1 MVSGR
6 PYLKFLAL
14 SFVLAFMLAACVR
27 PLSQSD
33 EAVEAEATVT
43 AEAEA
48 AAAAGE
54 GASEEGASEE
64 GAAEEASTDGAQDSG
79 AEDSDAADSDAVD
92 SDAVDSDAADSD
104 AADSDAADS
113 DAADSDAADSDA
125 EDSGAEDSG
134 AEDSGAAEA
143 ESGDENVGGG
153 TPDTAEEV
161 EGEGAAAAEETTA
174 EQPAEES
181 PTPLPTTHT
190 VAAGENLYR
199 IGLKYGMS
207 WVVLAQ
213 YNNLP
218 NADRIYVGQ
227 VLQIPSGQ
235 PPPSQPPPSQPP
247 EYTSYVVKSGDNLF
261 RIGLAFGVSWVDIA
275 TANGIVNPNVIY
287 PGQVLKIPTGGS
299 PSQKP
304 HLTHTVQP
312 GETLFRISLRY
323 GVSWLA
329 IAQANNISS
338 PYVIYPGQ
346 TLIIPSG

>member
-104 AADSDAADS
+104 
-113 DAADSDAADSDA
+113 
-125 EDSGAEDSG
+125 AEDSG